1 MAKKQ
6 DLSKVSIPTG
16 QFKHSM
22 ADPQFGRLVPADFPD
37 ERDAIH
43 IATAA
48 VFATEDLN
56 PGDHVGFVT
65 KDNDKMGRSEIAPLG
80 IVDPFLPKPVKKGE
94 RFWVFLYPGTIQS
107 LRHNWSHPSFDVR
120 QQLIRAIEETPA
132 KKRMKAFA
140 TSLSYGGEVEWMP
153 PLHVRKDDYGHP
165 DYWDDKKGGFY
176 KTIREENKVTF
187 EELIDRAT
195 AFVNG
200 GEYWSEG
207 GSFEGQ
213 DLYDEFWDDF
223 EELTGLKVPE
233 EDRYSFFSC
242 SC

>member
-6 DLSKVSIPTG
+6 DLSKVEIPTG

-80 IVDPFLPKPVKKGE
+80 IVDPFLPKPVKKGD

-107 LRHNWSHPSFDVR
+107 LRHNWTHPSFDVR

-140 TSLSYGGEVEWMP
+140 ASLPEYAYSYGSEDERHDP
-153 PLHVRKDDYGHP
+153 
-165 DYWDDKKGGFY
+165 
-176 KTIREENKVTF
+176 ISF
-187 EELIDRAT
+187 EMLIDRAT
-195 AFVNG
+195 AYVNG
-200 GEYWSEG
+200 GECWSEG
-207 GSFEGQ
+207 GRFEGQ

-233 EDRYSFFSC
+233 GDRYSFFSC

>member
-6 DLSKVSIPTG
+6 DLSKVEIPTG
-16 QFKHSM
+16 QFKHNM

-48 VFATEDLN
+48 VFATENLN

-132 KKRMKAFA
+132 KKRMKTFA
-140 TSLSYGGEVEWMP
+140 ASLPEYACSYGS
-153 PLHVRKDDYGHP
+153 KDERHDP
-165 DYWDDKKGGFY
+165 
-176 KTIREENKVTF
+176 ISF
-187 EELIDRAT
+187 EMLIDRAT

-207 GSFEGQ
+207 DRFEGQ

-233 EDRYSFFSC
+233 DDRYSFFDC

>member
-22 ADPQFGRLVPADFPD
+22 ADPQFGRLVPDDFPD

-65 KDNDKMGRSEIAPLG
+65 KDNDKMGRSDIAPLG
-80 IVDPFLPKPVKKGE
+80 IVDPFLPKGVKKGE

-132 KKRMKAFA
+132 KKRMKVFA
-140 TSLSYGGEVEWMP
+140 TSLSGGHDYYGNPYDE
-153 PLHVRKDDYGHP
+153 
-165 DYWDDKKGGFY
+165 
-176 KTIREENKVTF
+176 VTF

-195 AFVNG
+195 AYVTG

-207 GSFEGQ
+207 GRFEGQ
-213 DLYDEFWDDF
+213 GLYPEFWSDF

-233 EDRYSFFSC
+233 GDRYSFFSC

>member
-6 DLSKVSIPTG
+6 DLSKVEIPTG

-43 IATAA
+43 IACAA
-48 VFATEDLN
+48 VYATEDLN
-56 PGDHVGFVT
+56 PGDHVGFV
-65 KDNDKMGRSEIAPLG
+65 DKRQDHMGRSEIAPVG
-80 IVDPFLPKPVKKGE
+80 VVDCFLPRPVKKGE

-107 LRHNWSHPSFDVR
+107 LRHSWSHPSFDMR
-120 QQLIRAIEETPA
+120 QQLIRAMEETPA
-132 KKRMKAFA
+132 KKRMKEFA
-140 TSLSYGGEVEWMP
+140 RELSSAANYDGSG
-153 PLHVRKDDYGHP
+153 D
-165 DYWDDKKGGFY
+165 
-176 KTIREENKVTF
+176 TVTF

-195 AFVNG
+195 CYVVG

-207 GSFEGQ
+207 GRFEGQ
-213 DLYDEFWDDF
+213 CLYDEFWDDF

-233 EDRYSFFSC
+233 GDRYSFFSC

>member
-6 DLSKVSIPTG
+6 DLSKVEIPTG

-56 PGDHVGFVT
+56 PGDHVGFTT

-132 KKRMKAFA
+132 KERMKAFA
-140 TSLSYGGEVEWMP
+140 RELSGGHDYGGNLYDE
-153 PLHVRKDDYGHP
+153 
-165 DYWDDKKGGFY
+165 
-176 KTIREENKVTF
+176 VTF

-195 AFVNG
+195 QYVNG
-200 GEYWSEG
+200 GEYWCEG
-207 GSFEGQ
+207 GRFEGQ
-213 DLYDEFWDDF
+213 GLYGEFWDAF

-233 EDRYSFFSC
+233 GDRYSFFSC

>member
-1 MAKKQ
+1 MNKKPNQ
-6 DLSKVSIPTG
+6 DLSKVQIPQG

-22 ADPQFGRLVPADFPD
+22 ADPQFGRLVPDDFPD

-48 VFATEDLN
+48 VYAHENLD

-65 KDNDKMGRSEIAPLG
+65 RDHDVMGRSEIAPVG
-80 IVDPFLPKPVKKGE
+80 IVDPFLPHGVAKGQ

-107 LRHNWSHPSFDVR
+107 LRHSWAHPSFDAR
-120 QQLIRAIEETPA
+120 QQLIRTLEETPQ
-132 KKRMKAFA
+132 KRRMDQFA
-140 TSLSYGGEVEWMP
+140 RGLDVA
-153 PLHVRKDDYGHP
+153 
-165 DYWDDKKGGFY
+165 
-176 KTIREENKVTF
+176 F

-195 AFVNG
+195 QYVNG

-207 GSFEGQ
+207 SRFEGQ

-223 EELTGLKVPE
+223 EYLTGLTVPE
-233 EDRYSFFSC
+233 NDRYSFFSC

>member
-6 DLSKVSIPTG
+6 DLSKVEIPTG

-140 TSLSYGGEVEWMP
+140 AELSQDASESL
-153 PLHVRKDDYGHP
+153 
-165 DYWDDKKGGFY
+165 
-176 KTIREENKVTF
+176 ITF

-195 AFVNG
+195 AYVTG

-207 GSFEGQ
+207 GRFEGQ
-213 DLYDEFWDDF
+213 GLYDEFWDDF

-233 EDRYSFFSC
+233 GDRYSFFSC

>member
-6 DLSKVSIPTG
+6 DLSQVAIPTG

-22 ADPQFGRLVPADFPD
+22 AEPQFGRLVPDDFPD

-65 KDNDKMGRSEIAPLG
+65 KDNDKMGRSDIAPLG
-80 IVDPFLPKPVKKGE
+80 IVDPFLPKGVKKGE

-107 LRHNWSHPSFDVR
+107 LRHNWTHPSFDVR

-140 TSLSYGGEVEWMP
+140 ASLSGGEDVS
-153 PLHVRKDDYGHP
+153 
-165 DYWDDKKGGFY
+165 
-176 KTIREENKVTF
+176 F

-195 AFVNG
+195 AYVNG

-207 GSFEGQ
+207 GRFEGQ

-223 EELTGLKVPE
+223 EELTGLKVPKG
-233 EDRYSFFSC
+233 DRYSFFSC

>member
-6 DLSKVSIPTG
+6 DLSKVEIPTG

-48 VFATEDLN
+48 VFALEDLN
-56 PGDHVGFVT
+56 PGDHVGFTT

-107 LRHNWSHPSFDVR
+107 LRHNWTHPSFDVR

-140 TSLSYGGEVEWMP
+140 ASLPEYVYSYDNEDERHDP
-153 PLHVRKDDYGHP
+153 
-165 DYWDDKKGGFY
+165 
-176 KTIREENKVTF
+176 ISF
-187 EELIDRAT
+187 EMLIDRAT
-195 AFVNG
+195 AYVNG

-207 GSFEGQ
+207 GRFEGQ
-213 DLYDEFWDDF
+213 GLYDEFWDDF

-233 EDRYSFFSC
+233 GDRYSFFSC

>member
-6 DLSKVSIPTG
+6 NLSKVEIPTG

-43 IATAA
+43 IACAA
-48 VFATEDLN
+48 VYATEDLN
-56 PGDHVGFVT
+56 PGDHVGFV
-65 KDNDKMGRSEIAPLG
+65 DKRQDHMGRSEIAPVG
-80 IVDPFLPKPVKKGE
+80 VVDCFLPRPVKKGE

-107 LRHNWSHPSFDVR
+107 LRHSWSHPSFDMR
-120 QQLIRAIEETPA
+120 QQLIRAMEETPA

-140 TSLSYGGEVEWMP
+140 AELSQDASESL
-153 PLHVRKDDYGHP
+153 
-165 DYWDDKKGGFY
+165 
-176 KTIREENKVTF
+176 ITF

-195 AFVNG
+195 QYVNG
-200 GEYWSEG
+200 GEYWCEG
-207 GSFEGQ
+207 GRFEGQ
-213 DLYDEFWDDF
+213 GIYEEFWDDF

-233 EDRYSFFSC
+233 GDRYSFFSC
-242 SC
+242 SWTPDHPTTIRSFQTHLRTCWLYLAESNT

>member
-6 DLSKVSIPTG
+6 DLSKVNIPTG

-65 KDNDKMGRSEIAPLG
+65 KDNDKMGRSELAPVG

-140 TSLSYGGEVEWMP
+140 ASLSGG
-153 PLHVRKDDYGHP
+153 GA
-165 DYWDDKKGGFY
+165 
-176 KTIREENKVTF
+176 TF

-195 AFVNG
+195 AYVNG

-207 GSFEGQ
+207 DRFEGQ
-213 DLYDEFWDDF
+213 CLYGEFWDDF

-233 EDRYSFFSC
+233 GGRYSFFSC

>member
-6 DLSKVSIPTG
+6 DLSKVEIPTG

-48 VFATEDLN
+48 VFATEDMN

-65 KDNDKMGRSEIAPLG
+65 KDNDKMGRSELAPLG

-120 QQLIRAIEETPA
+120 QQLIRTLEETPA

-140 TSLSYGGEVEWMP
+140 AELSQDASESL
-153 PLHVRKDDYGHP
+153 
-165 DYWDDKKGGFY
+165 
-176 KTIREENKVTF
+176 ITF

-195 AFVNG
+195 AYVTG

-207 GSFEGQ
+207 GRFEGQ
-213 DLYDEFWDDF
+213 GLYPEFWSDF

-233 EDRYSFFSC
+233 GDRYSFFSC

>member
-1 MAKKQ
+1 MTNAASTQ
-6 DLSKVSIPTG
+6 VQIPEG
-16 QFKHSM
+16 QFKHTM
-22 ADPQFGRLVPADFPD
+22 ADPHFGRLVPDDFPD

-48 VFATEDLN
+48 VFADEDLN
-56 PGDHVGFVT
+56 PGDHIGFTT
-65 KDNDKMGRSEIAPLG
+65 KANDVMGRSEIAPLG

-132 KKRMKAFA
+132 KKRMKEFA
-140 TSLSYGGEVEWMP
+140 ASLPNTGGYYDSRWDEKKQHW
-153 PLHVRKDDYGHP
+153 YNGP
-165 DYWDDKKGGFY
+165 DH
-176 KTIREENKVTF
+176 EEGSPVTF

-195 AFVNG
+195 AYATTG
-200 GEYWSEG
+200 QYWSDG
-207 GSFEGQ
+207 GTFEGQ
-213 DLYDEFWDDF
+213 GLYDTFWEDF
-223 EELTGLKVPE
+223 EELTGLKVPDG
-233 EDRYSFFSC
+233 DRYSFFSC

>member
-6 DLSKVSIPTG
+6 SLSSVSIPEG

-22 ADPQFGRLVPADFPD
+22 ADPQFGKLVPADFPD

-48 VFATEDLN
+48 VFAYEDMN

-65 KDNDKMGRSEIAPLG
+65 KANDVMGRSEMAPLG
-80 IVDPFLPKPVKKGE
+80 IVDPFLAKPVKKGE

-107 LRHNWSHPSFDVR
+107 LRHSWAHPSFDVR
-120 QQLIRAIEETPA
+120 EKLVRAMEMTPA
-132 KKRMKAFA
+132 KRRLMAFA
-140 TSLSYGGEVEWMP
+140 DRLSGGENHE
-153 PLHVRKDDYGHP
+153 DEGNYG
-165 DYWDDKKGGFY
+165 
-176 KTIREENKVTF
+176 TVTL

-195 AFVNG
+195 SFVHG

-207 GSFEGQ
+207 GRFEGQ
-213 DLYDEFWDDF
+213 GLYPEFWTDF
-223 EELTGLKVPE
+223 QDFTGIAVS
-233 EDRYSFFSC
+233 EDNQYSFFSC

>member
-6 DLSKVSIPTG
+6 DLSKVEIPTG

-22 ADPQFGRLVPADFPD
+22 ADPQFGRLVPDDFPD

-140 TSLSYGGEVEWMP
+140 ASLSGGHDYGGNSYDE
-153 PLHVRKDDYGHP
+153 
-165 DYWDDKKGGFY
+165 
-176 KTIREENKVTF
+176 ITF

-195 AFVNG
+195 CYVNG

-207 GSFEGQ
+207 GRFEGQ
-213 DLYDEFWDDF
+213 GLYDEFWDDF
-223 EELTGLKVPE
+223 EELTGLKVPKG
-233 EDRYSFFSC
+233 DRYSFFSC

>member
-6 DLSKVSIPTG
+6 DLNKVEIPTG

-48 VFATEDLN
+48 VFALEDLN
-56 PGDHVGFVT
+56 PGDHVGFTT

-107 LRHNWSHPSFDVR
+107 LRHNWTHPSFDVR

-140 TSLSYGGEVEWMP
+140 ASLSGDEDWDGNKYGE
-153 PLHVRKDDYGHP
+153 
-165 DYWDDKKGGFY
+165 
-176 KTIREENKVTF
+176 VTF

-195 AFVNG
+195 QYVNG

-207 GSFEGQ
+207 GRFEGQ
-213 DLYDEFWDDF
+213 GLYDEFWDDF

-233 EDRYSFFSC
+233 GDRYSFFSC

>member
-6 DLSKVSIPTG
+6 NLSEVQIPEG

-48 VFATEDLN
+48 VFAHENLN

-65 KDNDKMGRSEIAPLG
+65 KEHDIMGRSEIAPVG
-80 IVDPFLPKPVKKGE
+80 IVDPFLPKGVKKGE

-107 LRHNWSHPSFDVR
+107 LRHSWSHPSFDLR
-120 QQLIRAIEETPA
+120 QQLIRKIEESPA
-132 KKRMKAFA
+132 KKRLKAFA
-140 TSLSYGGEVEWMP
+140 ESLSEGS
-153 PLHVRKDDYGHP
+153 DYDGNT
-165 DYWDDKKGGFY
+165 YSV
-176 KTIREENKVTF
+176 VTL

-195 AFVNG
+195 AHVKHG
-200 GEYWSEG
+200 DYWIEG
-207 GSFEGQ
+207 GRFEGQ
-213 DLYDEFWDDF
+213 DIYPNFWDDF
-223 EELTGLKVPE
+223 SELTGLVV
-233 EDRYSFFSC
+233 DGANQYSFFSC

>member
-6 DLSKVSIPTG
+6 DLSKVEIPTG

-56 PGDHVGFVT
+56 PGDHVGFTT

-132 KKRMKAFA
+132 KKRMKAF
-140 TSLSYGGEVEWMP
+140 TRELSGG
-153 PLHVRKDDYGHP
+153 HDYNGNLY
-165 DYWDDKKGGFY
+165 D
-176 KTIREENKVTF
+176 EVTF

-195 AFVNG
+195 QYVNG

-207 GSFEGQ
+207 DRFEGQ
-213 DLYDEFWDDF
+213 GLYGEFWDDF

-233 EDRYSFFSC
+233 GDRYSFFSC